1 MLRPERMSR
10 VSVTGSKAV
19 MDDVIETVHDLRLLH
34 VTDYD
39 GAWAGFD
46 SGSPAEGADAASEK
60 LVTVRSLQSILG
72 VEDEDAGPAR
82 IVTEDALEN
91 ELEEIR
97 TTVNDLDDQRSD
109 LRDELRAVEDR
120 ISTMEPFARLGIDLD
135 LLQGY
140 DSLSV
145 AVGEGDEERVRRA
158 LADADVDDYRIDSA
172 DGVLAVFA
180 RTDDLDD
187 ILVSADFTGYAI
199 PDAQGSPDEYLS
211 ELEHER
217 EQLQS
222 KLRTVDDRLEEQR
235 LDVGGFLLA
244 AEETLAIDV
253 ERREAPLS
261 FATTENAFVAEGWI
275 PTTRF
280 VDLAEGLYEEV
291 GDHVEVDELERA
303 QYDGEGKVIS
313 REEVGGRD
321 APGTPDPTAADGGQV
336 RADGGSDVSAERG
349 VHGRTDTNPPVVQ
362 KNPSG
367 VSPYEALVQVINR
380 PKYSEIDPTIFVFLT
395 FPIFFGLMI
404 GDLGYGLLY
413 IALGWFLATRFDSD
427 VVKSLGGVGIFAG
440 VFTAIFGILYGEIFG
455 LHVLGEVMFNGH
467 PPFHKGLQPAYEEY
481 ALLWLTV
488 SVLFGIIHLAIGWI
502 VDFYQHLDHGLGEAV
517 LESGS
522 WLVMMFGL
530 WGWIFS
536 YALEGTSPG
545 FMVGEDSVFN
555 GNPVDLG
562 FTGLPAFDLFTIPGA
577 LPFVGGT
584 AISAWIIVFLVG
596 IVMLYM
602 ASPIEVVEFLN
613 VLVNVLSYTRLAAV
627 LLAKAGMAFVVN
639 LLVFGA
645 YEHDGEWHFI
655 FTEGYSVAEVTAE
668 YGQEALI
675 FPGLVNGEGAVA
687 VLLGAIGGI
696 LLLVV
701 GHALV
706 LVLGITSAGLQAVRL
721 EYVEF
726 FGKFFEGGGEEYSP
740 FGYERH
746 YTTED

>member
-1 MLRPERMSR
+1 MSR
-10 VSVTGSKAV
+10 VSVTGSKRV
-19 MDDVIETVHDLRLLH
+19 MDEVVETVHDLRLLH
-34 VTDYD
+34 VTEYEGSWD
-39 GAWAGFD
+39 GFD
-46 SGSPAEGADAASEK
+46 PGDPAYGADEAAEK
-60 LVTVRSLQSILG
+60 LVTVRSLESILG

-82 IVTEDALEN
+82 IVTEEAIET
-91 ELEEIR
+91 ELAEIR
-97 TTVNDLDDQRSD
+97 EEVNRLDDRRND

-120 ISTMEPFARLGIDLD
+120 IDTMAPFARLGIDLD

-145 AVGEGDEERVRRA
+145 AVGEGEEERVRRA
-158 LADADVDDYRIDSA
+158 LVDADVSQYEIRSSE
-172 DGVLAVFA
+172 GVLAVFA
-180 RTDDLDD
+180 RTDELDD
-187 ILVSADFTGYAI
+187 ILVDAEFTGYEV
-199 PDAQGSPDEYLS
+199 PDAEGSPEEYLS

-217 EQLQS
+217 DRLES
-222 KLRTVDDRLEEQR
+222 KLRSVDDDLEQQRLE
-235 LDVGGFLLA
+235 VGGFLLA
-244 AEETLAIDV
+244 AEETLSIEV

-303 QYDGEGKVIS
+303 QYDGEGQVVS
-313 REEVGGRD
+313 REDVGGRD
-321 APGTPDPTAADGGQV
+321 APGTPDPTAADGGEV
-336 RADGGSDVSAERG
+336 RADGGADVNAERG
-349 VHGRTDTNPPVVQ
+349 VYGATSASPPVIQ

-395 FPIFFGLMI
+395 FPLFFGLMI

-413 IALGWFLATRFDSD
+413 MALGWFLVSRFDSD
-427 VVKSLGGVGIFAG
+427 VIKSLGGVGIFAG
-440 VFTAIFGILYGEIFG
+440 VFTAIFGVLYGEIFG
-455 LHVLGEVMFNGH
+455 LHVLGEVVWPSGS
-467 PPFHKGLQPAYEEY
+467 PPFHKGLQPAYGRY

-488 SVLFGIIHLAIGWI
+488 SVLFGILHLAIGWI
-502 VDFYQHLDHGLGEAV
+502 IDFYQRLDHGFGEAM

-530 WGWIFS
+530 WAWIFS
-536 YALEGTSPG
+536 DALEGTTPP
-545 FMVGEDSVFN
+545 FMVGPDSVFN
-555 GNPVDLG
+555 EGPVALG
-562 FTGLPAFDLFTIPGA
+562 FTGLPALDLFTLPEA
-577 LPFVGGT
+577 LPLLGGT
-584 AISAWIIVFLVG
+584 AISAWLLVFFAGV
-596 IVMLYM
+596 VML
-602 ASPIEVVEFLN
+602 ALGEPIEVVEFLN

-655 FTEGYSVAEVTAE
+655 FTEGYSVAEVTSN

-696 LLLVV
+696 LLLLV

-740 FGYERH
+740 FGYERR

>member
-19 MDDVIETVHDLRLLH
+19 MDDVVETVHDLHLLH

-39 GAWAGFD
+39 GGWEGFD
-46 SGSPAEGADAASEK
+46 SGAPVEGADEASEK
-60 LVTVRSLQSILG
+60 LVTVRSLESILG
-72 VEDEDAGPAR
+72 VESDDAGPPR
-82 IVTEDALEN
+82 IVTQEAIDT

-97 TTVNDLDDQRSD
+97 TTVNELDDERSD
-109 LRDELRAVEDR
+109 LRDELRLVEDR

-140 DSLSV
+140 DTLSV
-145 AVGEGDEERVRRA
+145 AVGEGDEQRVRRA
-158 LADADVDDYRIDSA
+158 LVDADVGDYEIYSE

-180 RTDDLDD
+180 RTEDLDD
-187 ILVSADFTGYAI
+187 ILVSADFTGYEI
-199 PDAQGSPDEYLS
+199 PDAEGSPDEYLS

-217 EQLQS
+217 GQLQS
-222 KLRTVDDRLEEQR
+222 ELRTVDERLEEQR

-244 AEETLAIDV
+244 AEETLSIEV

-321 APGTPDPTAADGGQV
+321 APGTPDPTAADGGEV
-336 RADGGSDVSAERG
+336 RADGGVNAERG
-349 VHGRTDTNPPVVQ
+349 VHGQTSTKPPVVQ

-367 VSPYEALVQVINR
+367 VRPYEALVQVINR

-395 FPIFFGLMI
+395 FPLFFGLMI

-413 IALGWFLATRFDSD
+413 IALGWFLVSRFDSD
-427 VVKSLGGVGIFAG
+427 VIKSLGGVGIFAG
-440 VFTAIFGILYGEIFG
+440 VFTAIFGVLYGEIFG
-455 LHVLGEVMFNGH
+455 LHVLGEVVWPSGS
-467 PPFHKGLQPAYEEY
+467 PPFHKGLQPAYGRY

-488 SVLFGIIHLAIGWI
+488 SVLFGILHLAIGWV
-502 VDFYQHLDHGLGEAV
+502 VDFYQRLDHGFGEAM

-522 WLVMMFGL
+522 WLVMMFAL

-536 YALEGTSPG
+536 DALEGTSPG
-545 FMVGEDSVFN
+545 FIVGPDSVFN
-555 GNPVDLG
+555 QDPVALG
-562 FTGLPAFDLFTIPGA
+562 FTGLPALDLFTIPEVIPGLGGLA
-577 LPFVGGT
+577 LSG
-584 AISAWIIVFLVG
+584 WLVLFFIG
-596 IVMLYM
+596 LVMLILGE
-602 ASPIEVVEFLN
+602 PIEAVEFLN
-613 VLVNVLSYTRLAAV
+613 VLVNVVSYTRLAAV

-655 FTEGYSVAEVTAE
+655 FTEGYSVAEVTSTYGAE
-668 YGQEALI
+668 AIL
-675 FPGLVNGEGAVA
+675 FPGLVNGQGAVA
-687 VLLGAIGGI
+687 VLLGAIAGI

-706 LVLGITSAGLQAVRL
+706 LILGITSAGLQAVRL

-740 FGYERH
+740 FGYERR

>member
-10 VSVTGSKAV
+10 VSVTGSKRV

-34 VTDYD
+34 VTDYE
-39 GAWAGFD
+39 GAWEGFD
-46 SGSPAEGADAASEK
+46 PGDPMVGADAASEK

-82 IVTEDALEN
+82 IVTEDALAT

-97 TTVNDLDDQRSD
+97 TEVNSLDDRRST
-109 LRDELRAVEDR
+109 LRDDLRAVEDR
-120 ISTMEPFARLGIDLD
+120 IATMEPFARLGIDLD
-135 LLQGY
+135 LLRGY
-140 DSLSV
+140 DTLSV
-145 AVGEGDEERVRRA
+145 AVGEGDEQRVRRA
-158 LADADVDDYRIDSA
+158 LVDADVDSYEVYEG

-180 RTDDLDD
+180 RTDDLDS
-187 ILVSADFTGYAI
+187 ILVDAEFTAYEI
-199 PDAQGSPDEYLS
+199 PDADGSPEEYL
-211 ELEHER
+211 EDLRHER
-217 EQLQS
+217 EQLRS
-222 KLRTVDDRLEEQR
+222 KLRTVEDELDEQR

-244 AEETLAIDV
+244 AEETLAIKV
-253 ERREAPLS
+253 QQREAPLS

-336 RADGGSDVSAERG
+336 RADGGADVSAERG
-349 VHGRTDTNPPVVQ
+349 VHGQTNTNPPVIQ

-367 VSPYEALVQVINR
+367 VRAYETLVQVINR

-413 IALGWFLATRFDSD
+413 MTLGWFLATRFDNPAI
-427 VVKSLGGVGIFAG
+427 KSLGGVGIFAG

-455 LHVLGEVMFNGH
+455 LHVLGEVVWPSGS
-467 PPFHKGLQPAYEEY
+467 PPFHKGLQPHYEQY
-481 ALLWLTV
+481 ALLWLVV
-488 SVLFGIIHLAIGWI
+488 SVLFGILHLAIGWI
-502 VDFYQHLDHGLGEAV
+502 VDFYQRLDHGFGEAM

-530 WGWIFS
+530 WAWIFS

-545 FMVGEDSVFN
+545 FMVGPDSVFN
-555 GNPVDLG
+555 GNPVALG
-562 FTGLPAFDLFTIPGA
+562 FTGLPAFDLFTIPVVGMA
-577 LPFVGGT
+577 LSGWLV
-584 AISAWIIVFLVG
+584 VFLVG
-596 IVMLYM
+596 LVMLV
-602 ASPIEVVEFLN
+602 AGEPIEAVEFLN

-645 YEHDGEWHFI
+645 YEHHGEWHFI
-655 FTEGYSVAEVTAE
+655 FTEGYTVSEVTSKYGAE
-668 YGQEALI
+668 AVM

-687 VLLGAIGGI
+687 VVLGAIGGI

-726 FGKFFEGGGEEYSP
+726 FGKFFEGGGETYSP
-740 FGYERH
+740 FGYDRR